1 MPQFP
6 KLIASSVVRGS
17 EKGQSHG
24 GVYTIDFASQS
35 VEQHIDWDKS
45 DIEFAGRGW
54 DRGLRGIE
62 FTEDLVWIAGSDE
75 LFAYNKKFELL
86 DSYKNQYLK
95 HCHEIC
101 RRENL
106 LFLTSTGYDSVLVF
120 DLNQRKFIWGVYVSR
135 NGDQWVGQPFN
146 PDASS
151 GPPFANHYHLNNV
164 FVDKS
169 GVYFSGL
176 KTDAILF
183 LDSEMHITEFCGL
196 PSGTHNARPFLDGV
210 LFNDT
215 VHDTV
220 RYVTREGKQ
229 RAFEVISF
237 EVDQLDGTGLDTS
250 NIARQCFARGLCVI
264 NKRFIAGGSSPSTI
278 SIYDLANGERLGS
291 VNLTMDVRNAIH
303 GLEVWPFQ

>member
-1 MPQFP
+1 MAQFP

-215 VHDTV
+215 AHDTV

>member
-101 RRENL
+101 GRENL

-215 VHDTV
+215 AHDTV

>member
-75 LFAYNKKFELL
+75 LFAYNKKFKLL

-120 DLNQRKFIWGVYVSR
+120 DLTQRKFIWGVYVSR

-215 VHDTV
+215 AHDTV

>member
-1 MPQFP
+1 MSQFP

-17 EKGQSHG
+17 EKGESHG
-24 GVYTIDFASQS
+24 GVYTIDFSSQS
-35 VEQHIDWDKS
+35 VEQHIDWDTS

-62 FTEDLVWIAGSDE
+62 FTEDLIWIAGSDE
-75 LFAYNKKFELL
+75 LFAYNKKFGLV

-106 LFLTSTGYDSVLVF
+106 MFLTSTGYDSVLVF
-120 DLNQRKFIWGVYVSR
+120 DLTQRKFIWGVYVSR
-135 NGDQWVGQPFN
+135 NGNQWIGQPFN
-146 PDASS
+146 PDTSS

-183 LDSEMHITEFCGL
+183 LDSEMHITEFCIL

-210 LFNDT
+210 VFNDT
-215 VHDTV
+215 AEDTL
-220 RYVTREGKQ
+220 RYITREGKQ

-250 NIARQCFARGLCVI
+250 NIARQCFARGLCAI
-264 NKRFIAGGSSPSTI
+264 NNRFIAGGSSPSTV
-278 SIYDLANGERLGS
+278 SIYDLANGTRLGS

-303 GLEVWPFQ
+303 GLEVWPF